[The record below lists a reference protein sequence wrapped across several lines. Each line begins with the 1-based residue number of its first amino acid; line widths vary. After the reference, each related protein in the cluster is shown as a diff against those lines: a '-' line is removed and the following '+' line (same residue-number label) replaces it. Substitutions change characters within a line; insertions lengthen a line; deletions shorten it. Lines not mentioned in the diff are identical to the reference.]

1 MWKKTNGT
9 NTEPV
14 EKPEDN
20 INTSTPSDQDPY
32 GIMKPLSPVLTENI
46 NRLKDIF
53 KYDKSVIYR
62 CFGNRHTES
71 FHACI
76 VFVSNMADHKDINEN
91 LIAPILQSDLR
102 DVPKDEMIDYL
113 KTKVIPSMDMKE
125 TEYMDSVLQSL
136 FEGDTVLF
144 VDGEDKA
151 LVIRSTDYAERQIT
165 EPEFEKVLEG
175 PREGFVENLSVN
187 LTLIRR
193 RLKSPELKF
202 KFKEVGTRTRTTICL
217 CYLENLVNERVL
229 NELENRIDKIDIDS
243 VVGANVIAE
252 NIVDSPLSVFSTVG
266 STERP
271 DVTVSKILEGRI
283 AILVDGSSKVLTMPF
298 VFIES
303 FQTAEDYYTEY
314 HFASLNRI
322 LRITSA
328 AISIAAPSVYLALV
342 TFHQEMIPT
351 PLLLSISAARQ
362 GVPFPTIVE
371 MLLLLFAFDLV
382 REASARISSQM
393 GQSITIVGALILGQ
407 AAVDARFFSSLIVI
421 IVAITGTTGIMTPKL
436 KGAYIIIRTLLL
448 MLTAVMGIYGLCY
461 GTFVLFLH
469 LFSLRS
475 LGVPFMMGL
484 GSVKPD
490 EIKDTVIRT
499 PWWFMNT
506 RSKLVSG
513 IASRRQSMDSRK
525 GKMMS

>member
-229 NELENRIDKIDIDS
+229 NELNMGEDLYNAYI
-243 VVGANVIAE
+243 
-252 NIVDSPLSVFSTVG
+252 
-266 STERP
+266 
-271 DVTVSKILEGRI
+271 
-283 AILVDGSSKVLTMPF
+283 
-298 VFIES
+298 
-303 FQTAEDYYTEY
+303 EDYAEV
-314 HFASLNRI
+314 SGSIN
-322 LRITSA
+322 A
-328 AISIAAPSVYLALV
+328 AISDFANRSWRGEISDMSSEWVQYINQLYSAGLEDIIKKYYNNEDFKPYIRP
-342 TFHQEMIPT
+342 TFT
-351 PLLLSISAARQ
+351 
-362 GVPFPTIVE
+362 
-371 MLLLLFAFDLV
+371 
-382 REASARISSQM
+382 
-393 GQSITIVGALILGQ
+393 
-407 AAVDARFFSSLIVI
+407 
-421 IVAITGTTGIMTPKL
+421 
-436 KGAYIIIRTLLL
+436 Y
-448 MLTAVMGIYGLCY
+448 
-461 GTFVLFLH
+461 
-469 LFSLRS
+469 
-475 LGVPFMMGL
+475 
-484 GSVKPD
+484 
-490 EIKDTVIRT
+490 
-499 PWWFMNT
+499 N
-506 RSKLVSG
+506 
-513 IASRRQSMDSRK
+513 
-525 GKMMS
+525 